1 MSKSET
7 EKRDRIENY
16 ERLRAEMGHSG
27 FKEKICTI
35 SVLKA
40 NILAIII
47 TAPIIA
53 VCLAIYN
60 NKWGGGTFS
69 VSPFRLLLFVIIMI
83 AGFVV
88 HEVLHGLTWG
98 LFCKKKWKSI
108 HLGVMWNQ
116 LTPYCH
122 CKEML
127 SWGSYIFGG
136 LMPLLVL
143 GIGLFISAFLMGN
156 MMLLGIS
163 LINILSAGGDITIV
177 FMLLKHKNT
186 LVFDHPTEC
195 GFIAFFK

>member
-7 EKRDRIENY
+7 EKQDRIENY
-16 ERLRAEMGHSG
+16 ERLRVEMEHRG

-40 NILAIII
+40 NVLAIII
-47 TAPIIA
+47 SAPIIA

-60 NKWGGGTFS
+60 NKWSGGTFS
-69 VSPFRLLLFVIIMI
+69 ISPFRMLLFLIILI
-83 AGFVV
+83 ACFVV

-98 LFCKKKWKSI
+98 LFCKQKWRSI

-127 SWGSYIFGG
+127 NWGSYILGG
-136 LMPLLVL
+136 IMPLIVL
-143 GIGLFISAFLMGN
+143 GIGLFIVAFLLGD

-163 LINILSAGGDITIV
+163 LINILSAGGDITIA
-177 FMLLKHKNT
+177 FMLLKYKNT

-195 GFIAFFK
+195 GFIAFFE

>member
-7 EKRDRIENY
+7 KKRDRIENY
-16 ERLRAEMGHSG
+16 ELLRTEMANRGY
-27 FKEKICTI
+27 KEKICTI

-47 TAPIIA
+47 TVPIIA

-60 NKWGGGTFS
+60 NKWDGGTFS
-69 VSPFRLLLFVIIMI
+69 LSPFRILLFLIILIACFVI
-83 AGFVV
+83 

-98 LFCKKKWKSI
+98 LFCKQKWRSI

-127 SWGSYIFGG
+127 NWGSYILGG
-136 LMPLLVL
+136 TMPLIVL
-143 GIGLFISAFLMGN
+143 GIGLFISAFLLGN
-156 MMLLGIS
+156 MMLLVIS
-163 LINILSAGGDITIV
+163 LINILTAGGDITIV
-177 FMLLKHKNT
+177 FMLLKHKNA

-195 GFIAFFK
+195 GFIVFFE